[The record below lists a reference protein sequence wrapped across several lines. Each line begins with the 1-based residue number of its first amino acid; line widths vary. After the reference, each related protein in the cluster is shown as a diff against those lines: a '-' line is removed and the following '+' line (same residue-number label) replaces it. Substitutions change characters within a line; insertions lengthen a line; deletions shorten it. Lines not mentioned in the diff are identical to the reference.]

1 MAKLNGVDIS
11 GWQAGIDTAALTADF
26 VIVKSTEGIQGTRYN
41 PGYRKMADDAAR
53 TGKRIG
59 FYHYANG
66 GDPVAEADCF
76 YESIREYRGR
86 ATYALD
92 WEGQGNRTFQSG
104 RDVAWCKQFMDRI
117 DERMGGKCL
126 LYTSKGVCNQYDWAS
141 CADHPMWGA
150 EYAYD
155 DYTYQG
161 YESNPWESSGRWG
174 AWGKPCAIHQYGF
187 VNPKPNNGGIGK
199 LDADIMHAPAESW
212 ETWCGDKSPKAPR
225 EKSPMT
231 LVQLNDIAAT
241 IHYDMCVDAAN
252 GYAQYPHRWGGDS
265 PLGEKSIH
273 IHGRVYTY
281 KRGSYDCSSSVITA
295 WRLALQGTPYEGMLD
310 GATYTGDMRS
320 VFLATG
326 LFSWGYD
333 HGAKRGDVYLAES
346 KHTAM
351 CQDGGNDGVLGYDA
365 LSEFNRSEDPNNRYT
380 GKVGDQDGYESVIRD
395 YYDDGWNGI
404 LYYNGKGDF
413 LVDEDGEDVD
423 MEVSDH
429 MAILYDG
436 SDGKV
441 YYWTGDPESVPYHVS
456 GDEKTALEKVYGLK
470 LQKLDKPT
478 ADAIMGMC
486 KARKAWREQGIA
498 AAVKGGA

>member
-1 MAKLNGVDIS
+1 
-11 GWQAGIDTAALTADF
+11 
-26 VIVKSTEGIQGTRYN
+26 
-41 PGYRKMADDAAR
+41 
-53 TGKRIG
+53 
-59 FYHYANG
+59 
-66 GDPVAEADCF
+66 
-76 YESIREYRGR
+76 
-86 ATYALD
+86 
-92 WEGQGNRTFQSG
+92 
-104 RDVAWCKQFMDRI
+104 
-117 DERMGGKCL
+117 
-126 LYTSKGVCNQYDWAS
+126 
-141 CADHPMWGA
+141 
-150 EYAYD
+150 
-155 DYTYQG
+155 
-161 YESNPWESSGRWG
+161 
-174 AWGKPCAIHQYGF
+174 
-187 VNPKPNNGGIGK
+187 
-199 LDADIMHAPAESW
+199 
-212 ETWCGDKSPKAPR
+212 
-225 EKSPMT
+225 
-231 LVQLNDIAAT
+231 
-241 IHYDMCVDAAN
+241 
-252 GYAQYPHRWGGDS
+252 
-265 PLGEKSIH
+265 
-273 IHGRVYTY
+273 
-281 KRGSYDCSSSVITA
+281 
-295 WRLALQGTPYEGMLD
+295 MLD

-351 CQDGGNDGVLGYDA
+351 CQDGGSDGVLGYDA

-470 LQKLDKPT
+470 LKKLDKPT

-498 AAVKGGA
+498 AAVKGVS